1 MAEVHFRGTITND
14 PALAFTPQGTPSL
27 KLRVAENHSFYDK
40 DRQEW
45 KQTGT
50 TWRDLTFWGKKAEE
64 LDGAFRKQDWV
75 AVSGKEESR
84 EWETKTG
91 EKRTS
96 LGMRDPL
103 VGIIP
108 KPNRDGQGN
117 QHQGGFKQGGGFQ
130 QQSPANVGWNNTNP
144 GAQQAGFSENQQQGW
159 GAPEDEEPPF

>member
-64 LDGAFRKQDWV
+64 LDGAFRKNDWV

-117 QHQGGFKQGGGFQ
+117 QQQGGFQ
-130 QQSPANVGWNNTNP
+130 QSNQQNGNYNGQQPPAQPPAADPW
-144 GAQQAGFSENQQQGW
+144 GAQSGGNYNW